1 MSEERDLLVKAAN
14 LLRGRWFIQTDE
26 DEYNDD
32 EVIALSEEIDAYLER
47 TAPSANESPPK

>member
-1 MSEERDLLVKAAN
+1 VSEERDLLVKAAN